1 MYYNIKDIQKMT
13 SNYILSPLILNQIHA
28 LEKLIV
34 VPTNDDIIKK
44 NYVKHPTKQ
53 NDVWRVA
60 KFKTTKIEIKTG
72 INKNI
77 DDIRI
82 SLNKISNKNYES
94 QKKIIMEHL
103 EHFLTDD
110 EALHKIAQFIFDIAS
125 ANKFYSELY
134 ADLYLE
140 LVNKSI
146 IFNVVLESYVKTYKS
161 TIDNIINVDAN
172 EDYDGYCQYVKE
184 NDKRRSM
191 ASFFVMLSKRGVL
204 EREIIIDIIIHFL
217 KTFMEYIKEDGKTS
231 ECEEISEILFILISL
246 GHSDDIYSKAFSND
260 IIPQIIII
268 SKLKVKDYKS
278 LTSRIV
284 FKQLDL
290 IDFLFEKK

>member
-13 SNYILSPLILNQIHA
+13 TDYILSPLILNELYA
-28 LEKLIV
+28 LEKLIII
-34 VPTNDDIIKK
+34 PTNEEIVKT
-44 NYVKHPTKQ
+44 NYVKTTTKQ

-60 KFKTTKIEIKTG
+60 KFKTTKIEVKTG

-94 QKKIIMEHL
+94 QNKIIMEHL
-103 EHFLTDD
+103 ENFLTDE

-140 LVNKSI
+140 LVNKSM

-161 TIDNIINVDAN
+161 TIDNIVNVDAN
-172 EDYDGYCQYVKE
+172 DDYDGYCQYVKE

-191 ASFFVMLSKRGVL
+191 ASFFVMLSKRGIL
-204 EREIIIDIIIHFL
+204 EREIIIDIIKHFQ
-217 KTFMEYIKEDGKTS
+217 KTFMEYIKEENKTS

-246 GHSDDIYSKAFSND
+246 GNGDDIYNKAFSKD
-260 IIPQIIII
+260 IIPQIIIM

-278 LTSRIV
+278 LTSRII

-290 IDFLFEKK
+290 IDFLYDKR

>member
-13 SNYILSPLILNQIHA
+13 TDYILSPLILNELYA
-28 LEKLIV
+28 LEKLLII
-34 VPTNDDIIKK
+34 PTNEEIVKT
-44 NYVKHPTKQ
+44 NYVKTTTKQ

-60 KFKTTKIEIKTG
+60 KFKTTKIEVKTG

-94 QKKIIMEHL
+94 QNKIIMEHL
-103 EHFLTDD
+103 ENFLTDE

-140 LVNKSI
+140 LVNKSM

-161 TIDNIINVDAN
+161 TIDNIVNVDAN
-172 EDYDGYCQYVKE
+172 DDYDGYCQYVKE

-204 EREIIIDIIIHFL
+204 EKEIIIDIIKHFQ
-217 KTFMEYIKEDGKTS
+217 KTFMEYIKEENKTS

-246 GHSDDIYSKAFSND
+246 GNGDDIYNKAFSKD
-260 IIPQIIII
+260 IIPQIIIM

-278 LTSRIV
+278 LTSRII

-290 IDFLFEKK
+290 IDFLYDKR

>member
-1 MYYNIKDIQKMT
+1 MYYNVKDIQKMT
-13 SNYILSPLILNQIHA
+13 TNYILSPLILNEIHA
-28 LEKLIV
+28 LEKLI
-34 VPTNDDIIKK
+34 IIPIISDEI
-44 NYVKHPTKQ
+44 YVKHPKQ
-53 NDVWRVA
+53 NDVWRVPEKK

-94 QKKIIMEHL
+94 QKTNIMEHL
-103 EHFLTDD
+103 ENFLLDD
-110 EALHKIAQFIFDIAS
+110 ESLYKIAQFIFDIAS

-146 IFNVVLESYVKTYKS
+146 IFKVVLETYIKTYKS
-161 TIDNIINVDAN
+161 TIENIVNIDAN
-172 EDYDGYCQYVKE
+172 VDYDGYCQYVKD

-191 ASFFVMLSKRGVL
+191 ASFFIMLSKRGIL
-204 EREIIIDIIIHFL
+204 EREIIIDIITHFQNTL
-217 KTFMEYIKEDGKTS
+217 MEYIKEDNKTS

-246 GHSDDIYSKAFSND
+246 GNNDEIYNKAFSNN
-260 IIPQIIII
+260 IIPQTIIV

-278 LTSRIV
+278 LTSRII

-290 IDFLFEKK
+290 IDLLYEKK